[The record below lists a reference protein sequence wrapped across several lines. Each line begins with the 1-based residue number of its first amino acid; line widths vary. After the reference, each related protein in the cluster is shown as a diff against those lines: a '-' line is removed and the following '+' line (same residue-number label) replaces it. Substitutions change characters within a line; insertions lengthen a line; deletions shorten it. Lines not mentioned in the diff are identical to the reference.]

1 MAFAVT
7 LTDPTLVPP
16 GIELSDDP
24 VLAARAGIYSQSYNA
39 RLREIGFGKATDAV
53 GK

>member
-1 MAFAVT
+1 
-7 LTDPTLVPP
+7 
-16 GIELSDDP
+16 IELSDDP
-24 VLAARAGIYSQSYNA
+24 VLAARAAIYSQSYNA